1 MELRRIAENVWYI
14 PNVVNI
20 GVIRDENS
28 SVILIDTGIDAGIGK
43 KILGLLEQE
52 KLTLK
57 AIINTHSHADHCGGN
72 KYLQKAT
79 DALTYAPE
87 FEEAIIRNPY
97 LEPWYLFSGAAPIS
111 DLQNKFLMAK
121 SSKVDHI
128 IKIDEQSLAF
138 DQVELNI
145 IPLPGHAL
153 NQIGIE
159 INSVCFCADS
169 IFSEEVL
176 AKHKVPFFIDIK
188 NTIVT
193 LNYLLS
199 TQFSFYVPSHAKPSP
214 NISNVIEANIKSI
227 KEIEKLIFNILTEP
241 KTTDQVIK
249 DVSDHFQ
256 ISITRVNQYFLLKT
270 PILAYLSFLRNQQKI
285 HVKPRSNELIWYRA
299 E

>member
-1 MELRRIAENVWYI
+1 MELRRITENVWYI
-14 PNVVNI
+14 SNVVNI
-20 GVIRDENS
+20 GVIRDDDS

-72 KYLQKAT
+72 KYLQKT
-79 DALTYAPE
+79 TGDLTYAPE

-97 LEPWYLFSGAAPIS
+97 LEPWYLYSGAAPIS

-121 SSKVDHI
+121 PSKVDHI
-128 IKIDEQSLAF
+128 IKMDEQSLTF

-145 IPLPGHAL
+145 IPQPGHAL

-159 INSVCFCADS
+159 FDSVCFCADS

-176 AKHKVPFFIDIK
+176 VKHKVPFFIDIK
-188 NTIVT
+188 KT
-193 LNYLLS
+193 LETLSYLLS
-199 TQFSFYVPSHAKPSP
+199 TQFSFYVPAHADPSP
-214 NISNVIEANIKSI
+214 NISKVVKENIKSI
-227 KEIEKLIFNILTEP
+227 KGIEGFVFDILTQP

-249 DVSDHFQ
+249 SVCGHFQ
-256 ISITRVNQYFLLKT
+256 IVLSRVNQYYLLKT
-270 PILAYLSFLRNQQKI
+270 PVLAYLSYLRNEKRI
-285 HVKPRSNELIWYRA
+285 EVKLSSNELFWYRA
-299 E
+299 N